1 MLELQYKE
9 IDYECKSLVKI
20 NESIIW
26 EPISYLKENVLHIPL
41 IIILHMHIISKIY
54 K

>member
-1 MLELQYKE
+1 MHCKE
-9 IDYECKSLVKI
+9 IDYEYKSLAKI

-26 EPISYLKENVLHIPL
+26 ESISYLKESVLPL

-54 K
+54 N